1 MRELNGRYYPGF
13 LINDDHT
20 LKQMHAFKR
29 RSKGVNLEYW
39 LARIED
45 HKLDRIKLNEFF
57 EKENKNRLVKK
68 NRRRRNKIN
77 WSVDDADW
85 RSTKNN
91 G

>member
-1 MRELNGRYYPGF
+1 
-13 LINDDHT
+13 
-20 LKQMHAFKR
+20 
-29 RSKGVNLEYW
+29 

-68 NRRRRNKIN
+68 NKRRRNKIN